1 MIISS
6 TRKSRRAWWLGGA
19 AMAGVLMAWGVAALT
34 DHGGD
39 PATGRH
45 PASPSLHGAGWG
57 PVAADEPAAP
67 VDAGAQG
74 ALPVPTPVTGSIGPV
89 GAMGHWHVQPFR
101 ADAQGQLVLDAGT
114 LRTLEQVHAFSG
126 PEGAARGAEDASGAL
141 PDKARRQAVEL
152 AQQYGRYESALRQ
165 AVNPSQ
171 APGSVEDMAV
181 QFKAMQAL
189 RQEQFGDGTAQRLFS
204 EQEAITA
211 RLIQLMQ
218 EDAEPQASLEDKAAR
233 AQARLSAERTPTG
246 S

>member
-6 TRKSRRAWWLGGA
+6 TRKDRRAWWFSGA
-19 AMAGVLMAWGVAALT
+19 VAASAVLAWVVFAVA

-39 PATGRH
+39 SANGRH

-57 PVAADEPAAP
+57 PVAAQGDAAP
-67 VDAGAQG
+67 VDGAASAAQ
-74 ALPVPTPVTGSIGPV
+74 ALPTPMPINGSIGPV
-89 GAMGHWHVQPFR
+89 GTWHVQPFR
-101 ADAQGQLVLDAGT
+101 VDAKGDLVLDGTT
-114 LRTLEQVHAFSG
+114 LRTLEQVHAFHEPDG
-126 PEGAARGAEDASGAL
+126 ADDVTANLPEQ
-141 PDKARRQAVEL
+141 ARRQATDL
-152 AQQYGRYESALRQ
+152 ARQYARYESALRQ

-171 APGSVEDMAV
+171 APGSVDEMSA
-181 QFKAMQAL
+181 QFKAMQTL
-189 RQEQFGDGTAQRLFS
+189 RQDQFGEGVAQRLFS

-233 AQARLSAERTPTG
+233 AQAKLSAERTATG

>member
-6 TRKSRRAWWLGGA
+6 NRQGRRAWWLGGA
-19 AMAGVLMAWGVAALT
+19 TVAGAMLAWGVVALT

-39 PATGRH
+39 SATGRP

-57 PVAADEPAAP
+57 PVAAQEPAAP
-67 VDAGAQG
+67 VDGGAQG
-74 ALPVPTPVTGSIGPV
+74 TLPVPVTGTIGPV
-89 GAMGHWHVQPFR
+89 GNWHVQPFR
-101 ADAQGQLVLDAGT
+101 ADAQGQLVLDAST
-114 LRTLEQVHAFSG
+114 QRTLEQVHAFNG
-126 PEGAARGAEDASGAL
+126 PEDLAHAAEDAAGTL
-141 PDKARRQAVEL
+141 PEKARRQAVEL
-152 AQQYGRYESALRQ
+152 TQQYARYESTLRL
-165 AVNPSQ
+165 AVNPAQ
-171 APGSVEDMAV
+171 APDSVDEMAA

-189 RQEQFGDGTAQRLFS
+189 RQEQFGDGAAKRLFG

-233 AQARLSAERTPTG
+233 AQAKLSAERTAAG